1 VTVGADPVRVRER
14 LGRLAL
20 PLPDVP
26 VRSSDAAAER
36 VGELF
41 ASLERRIGRYL
52 AQMVGD
58 RSLAEDLLQDTFHDA
73 LKARDQLDEVRS
85 PEAWLYGIARHRALA
100 ALRRR
105 RRFHRAL
112 ARLER
117 GFGWSLEEEP
127 DVLGVR
133 ELLERSVRPDERALL
148 VLRYLHGFDAP
159 ELAEMTGR
167 TPDAVRQQLSRARR
181 KLLAAAGAEG
191 LLFRLEEEAR
201 P

>member
-1 VTVGADPVRVRER
+1 VTVGADSVRVR
-14 LGRLAL
+14 LGRLAAPL
-20 PLPDVP
+20 PL
-26 VRSSDAAAER
+26 DAPARGADPASER

-41 ASLERRIGRYL
+41 AVLERRIGRYL

-58 RSLAEDLLQDTFHDA
+58 RTLAEDLLQDTFHDA
-73 LKARDQLDEVRS
+73 LRARGQLDDVRS
-85 PEAWLYGIARHRALA
+85 AEAWLYGIARNRALA

-127 DVLGVR
+127 DVLAVR
-133 ELLERSVRPDERALL
+133 ELLERTLRPDERALL

-167 TPDAVRQQLSRARR
+167 TPDALRQQLSRARR
-181 KLLAAAGAEG
+181 KLLAAAGSDG
-191 LLFRLEEEAR
+191 LLFRLEGDA
-201 P
+201 

>member
-1 VTVGADPVRVRER
+1 VGADSARVRER
-14 LGRLAL
+14 LGRGL
-20 PLPDVP
+20 PLPDT
-26 VRSSDAAAER
+26 RSCSGDPAAER

-41 ASLERRIGRYL
+41 AAHELRIGRYL

-58 RSLAEDLLQDTFHDA
+58 RTLAEDLLQDTFHDA
-73 LKARDQLDEVRS
+73 LRARDRLHEVRS
-85 PEAWLYGIARHRALA
+85 PEAWLYGIARNRALG

-105 RRFHRAL
+105 QRFHRAL

-127 DVLGVR
+127 DVLAVR

-148 VLRYLHGFDAP
+148 VLRYLHGFDAT

-181 KLLAAAGAEG
+181 KLLAAAGVDG
-191 LLFRLEEEAR
+191 QLFRLEKEA
-201 P
+201 

>member
-1 VTVGADPVRVRER
+1 VGADPVRVRQR
-14 LGRLAL
+14 LGRL
-20 PLPDVP
+20 P
-26 VRSSDAAAER
+26 DAAVAPGPRADEASEQ

-41 ASLERRIGRYL
+41 LELEVRVGRYL

-58 RSLAEDLLQDTFHDA
+58 RALAEDLLQDTFHDA
-73 LKARDQLDEVRS
+73 LRARDRLGEVHN

-117 GFGWSLEEEP
+117 GFRWSIEEEP
-127 DVLGVR
+127 DVLEVR
-133 ELLERSVRPDERALL
+133 ELLERALRPDERAL
-148 VLRYLHGFDAP
+148 VILRYLHGFEAP
-159 ELAEMTGR
+159 ELADMTGR

-181 KLLAAAGAEG
+181 KLLEAAGADG
-191 LLFRLEEEAR
+191 LLFRLEEEV
-201 P
+201 

>member
-1 VTVGADPVRVRER
+1 MTVGADSVRVRER

-20 PLPDVP
+20 PLPDAP
-26 VRSSDAAAER
+26 AQSGDPAAER

-41 ASLERRIGRYL
+41 EVLERRIGRYL

-58 RSLAEDLLQDTFHDA
+58 RTLAEDLLQDTFHDA
-73 LKARDQLDEVRS
+73 LKARDRLDEVRS

-191 LLFRLEEEAR
+191 LLFRLEEEV
-201 P
+201 

>member
-1 VTVGADPVRVRER
+1 VGADSVRVRER
-14 LGRLAL
+14 LDRLAL
-20 PLPDVP
+20 PLPDAP
-26 VRSSDAAAER
+26 SRPGDPAAER

-41 ASLERRIGRYL
+41 AALERRIGRYL

-58 RSLAEDLLQDTFHDA
+58 RTLAEDLLQDTFHDA

-191 LLFRLEEEAR
+191 LLFRLEEEV
-201 P
+201 

>member
-1 VTVGADPVRVRER
+1 VTVGADPVRVRQR
-14 LGRLAL
+14 LDRL
-20 PLPDVP
+20 P
-26 VRSSDAAAER
+26 DAAAARRPRDDEATTQ

-41 ASLERRIGRYL
+41 LELEVRVGRYL

-58 RSLAEDLLQDTFHDA
+58 RALAEDLLQDTFHDA
-73 LKARDQLDEVRS
+73 LRARDRLAEVQS

-117 GFGWSLEEEP
+117 GFRWSIEEEP
-127 DVLGVR
+127 DVLAVR
-133 ELLERSVRPDERALL
+133 ELLERVLRPDERAL
-148 VLRYLHGFDAP
+148 VILRYLHGFDAP
-159 ELAEMTGR
+159 ELADMTGR

-181 KLLAAAGAEG
+181 KLIEAAGADG
-191 LLFRLEEEAR
+191 LLFRLEEEV
-201 P
+201 

>member
-1 VTVGADPVRVRER
+1 MTVGADPVRVRQR
-14 LGRLAL
+14 LGRL
-20 PLPDVP
+20 P
-26 VRSSDAAAER
+26 DAAAAPRPRNDEATKQ

-41 ASLERRIGRYL
+41 LELEVRVGRYL

-58 RSLAEDLLQDTFHDA
+58 RALAEDLLQDTFHDA
-73 LKARDQLDEVRS
+73 LRARERLAEIQS

-117 GFGWSLEEEP
+117 GFRWSIEEEP
-127 DVLGVR
+127 DVLAVR
-133 ELLERSVRPDERALL
+133 ELLERVLRPDERAL
-148 VLRYLHGFDAP
+148 VILRYLHGFDAP
-159 ELAEMTGR
+159 ELADMTGR

-181 KLLAAAGAEG
+181 KLIEAAGADG
-191 LLFRLEEEAR
+191 LLFSLEEEV
-201 P
+201 

>member
-1 VTVGADPVRVRER
+1 MRVRAR
-14 LGRLAL
+14 LDRPAL
-20 PLPDVP
+20 PL
-26 VRSSDAAAER
+26 SDAPARSADASAER

-41 ASLERRIGRYL
+41 AALERRIGRYL

-58 RSLAEDLLQDTFHDA
+58 RTLAEDLLQDTFHDA
-73 LKARDQLDEVRS
+73 LKARDQLGDVRS
-85 PEAWLYGIARHRALA
+85 PEAWLYGIARNRALA

-117 GFGWSLEEEP
+117 GFRWSIEEEP
-127 DVLGVR
+127 DMLAVR

-181 KLLAAAGAEG
+181 KLLAAAGADG
-191 LLFRLEEEAR
+191 LLSSLEEEEVR